1 MTTGHEEVAAE
12 IGEDDV
18 LDPEPVHAI
27 DADEDAGIF
36 IPTRIELADGP
47 CDGAQRKL
55 QAGARMYPGQRENTR
70 RRCDR
75 LDEAIDDLLFADAVD
90 AFVQ

>member
-1 MTTGHEEVAAE
+1 MATGHEEVAAE

-27 DADEDAGIF
+27 DADENAGAF
-36 IPTRIELADGP
+36 IPARIELADAL

-55 QAGARMYPGQRENTR
+55 QAGARMHPGQRENTR

-75 LDEAIDDLLFADAVD
+75 LHDTIGDLPFADAVN